1 MGLLN
6 GRFAAITGAAGPRG
20 LGRAM
25 AQIFAEHGATVAIL
39 DLNAAEAQAVAAL
52 KALADEGKIDRD
64 KVAAALVK
72 YNLDPSKPNPMS
84 V

>member
-39 DLNAAEAQAVAAL
+39 ALDAAQAAGRPLPPARRVPPRAA
-52 KALADEGKIDRD
+52 G
-64 KVAAALVK
+64 
-72 YNLDPSKPNPMS
+72 
-84 V
+84 

>member
-1 MGLLN
+1 
-6 GRFAAITGAAGPRG
+6 
-20 LGRAM
+20 M
-25 AQIFAEHGATVAIL
+25 ARRRYPEWVTPEDLSRVVA
-39 DLNAAEAQAVAAL
+39 AAL
-52 KALADEGKIDRD
+52 KALADNGEIARE